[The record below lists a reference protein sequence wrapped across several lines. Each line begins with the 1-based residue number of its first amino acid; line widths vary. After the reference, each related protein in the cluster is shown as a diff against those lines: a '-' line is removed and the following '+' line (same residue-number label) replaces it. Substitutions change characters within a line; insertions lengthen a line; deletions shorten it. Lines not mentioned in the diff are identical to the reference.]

1 MSVSVWDTH
10 EAPPSGFESAWS
22 ARLATSGHSNY
33 SLVTAHLLWEA
44 AHGRHALAALV
55 EADGRRAALLLR
67 DTREGLVCGWP
78 WRWQVAFERAAGA
91 PLVFAAEDARWVY
104 EQAHAL
110 AKRRR
115 LMLYLPSPAG
125 RGIPSFVAG
134 ATLIKDLAPAEDALL
149 KSMDTNKRRNVK
161 QAVKAGYTI
170 VDATTPEQF
179 RAFALLQAETEAR
192 RGEKLPPIP
201 ERAAPGEAWRE
212 WEHPWMWLLVA
223 EREGV
228 VEAGSGFGIA
238 PSGMID
244 YRTNASTLEAMKGG
258 ANGALAW
265 EALRR
270 GRERGMRWM
279 NWGGVTTFK
288 KELGGERCA
297 MHLWLGGGGRWM
309 VQNRLT
315 AGAREIRA
323 RVAELVKSRRA
334 KAGAHA

>member
-1 MSVSVWDTH
+1 MSVSVWDTR
-10 EAPPSGFESAWS
+10 ETPPAGFEAAWN
-22 ARLATSGHSNY
+22 ARLARSGHSNY
-33 SLVTAHLLWEA
+33 SMDIAHLRWEA

-55 EADGRRAALLLR
+55 EADGRRAALQLR

-78 WRWQVAFERAAGA
+78 WRWQVALERADDA
-91 PLVFAAEDARWVY
+91 PLVFAADDAAWVY
-104 EQAHAL
+104 EQANAL

-115 LMLYLPSPAG
+115 LMLYLPLAPR
-125 RGIPSFVAG
+125 RGVPGFVAG
-134 ATLIKDLAPAEDALL
+134 ATLIKDLSPPEDALL
-149 KSMDTNKRRNVK
+149 KTIDSNKRRSVK

-179 RAFALLQAETEAR
+179 MAFARLQVETESR
-192 RGEKLPPIP
+192 RGLKTAPVP
-201 ERAAPGEAWRE
+201 ERPAAGEAWRE

-238 PSGMID
+238 PAGMID
-244 YRTNASTLEAMKGG
+244 YRTNASTLEALKAG
-258 ANGALAW
+258 ANVALAW
-265 EALRR
+265 EAMRR

-288 KELGGERCA
+288 KTMGGERCA

-315 AGAREIRA
+315 AAARD
-323 RVAELVKSRRA
+323 LRA
-334 KAGAHA
+334 KVAAMVKARRPGAA